1 MASTGQTGGYEG
13 GRARLTWS
21 SRPRHGW
28 DDLVTLMWRER
39 LLIVVVF
46 AVLFALGALGAL
58 MLPKTYTA
66 YSSLLVQMTQEY
78 VYEPRAG
85 DAARGAIPEM
95 TDVVQAE
102 AAILT
107 SAQLHQRVVREM
119 GADVV
124 LGEGARGAPEEREG
138 AAVIAMGRNLEVAT
152 APDTGVVQLSY
163 KHEDAATAAAIL
175 NQVVETYMDYR
186 REVFRDT
193 TTPLLAEQRD
203 AIERQQRDAD
213 LAYEQFLAENDLGDF
228 AIEREAVGGSYQT
241 IYTERLSI
249 EAQLRQ
255 ADGRL
260 AALRAEMASIPAEIT
275 LQQDLNLSVHDQ
287 LLTAR
292 AERETLLSRYQPD
305 AQPVRDID
313 ARIAQ
318 LEAFVSSGSGTGV
331 TAQRQGPNPV
341 WQDLEMDRV
350 RTQAERDSLAARHGV
365 LTRQLQDLEDRQGRL
380 VELESQ
386 NGALSAEREVLS
398 ETYRDFTARQA
409 QSRASADL
417 ARGGA
422 DSIRVIAAANPPDRP
437 SSLRKPVLILA
448 FLFAAFTALCAG
460 LLRVFLGRRF
470 VTAGSASRTLDLP
483 VLAVAPSKGR

>member
-1 MASTGQTGGYEG
+1 M
-13 GRARLTWS
+13 
-21 SRPRHGW
+21 
-28 DDLVTLMWRER
+28 VTLMWRER
-39 LLIVVVF
+39 LLIVIVF

-66 YSSLLVQMTQEY
+66 YSSLLVQLSQEY

-107 SAQLHQRVVREM
+107 SAGLHQRVVREI

-124 LGEGARGAPEEREG
+124 LGEGARGTPEARE
-138 AAVIAMGRNLEVAT
+138 ADAVIAMGRSLEVAT

-163 KHEDAATAAAIL
+163 QHGDAQTASAIL
-175 NQVVETYMDYR
+175 NQIVDTYMDYR

-203 AIERQQRDAD
+203 SIERQLDDAD
-213 LAYEQFLAENDLGDF
+213 QAYEQFLDDNDLGDF

-241 IYTERLSI
+241 VFAERLSI

-255 ADGRL
+255 ADSRL
-260 AALRAEMASIPAEIT
+260 AALRAEMASIPAQIT

-305 AQPVRDID
+305 SQPVRDID
-313 ARIAQ
+313 ARISQ
-318 LEAFVSSGSGTGV
+318 LEAFVNSGDGTGV

-350 RTQAERDSLAARHGV
+350 RAQAERDSLAARHAV
-365 LTRQLQDLEDRQGRL
+365 LTRQLQELEDRQSRL
-380 VELESQ
+380 VELESR
-386 NGALSAEREVLS
+386 NGALAADREVLS
-398 ETYRDFTARQA
+398 TTYRDFAARQA

-422 DSIRVIAAANPPDRP
+422 DSIRIIAAANPPDRP
-437 SSLRKPVLILA
+437 SSLRKPVLVLA

>member
-1 MASTGQTGGYEG
+1 MPSRGQSGGFEG
-13 GRARLTWS
+13 EGARLTWS

-28 DDLVTLMWRER
+28 DDVVTLMWRER
-39 LLIVVVF
+39 LLIVIVF
-46 AVLFALGALGAL
+46 AVLFALGAVGAL
-58 MLPKTYTA
+58 LLPKSYTA
-66 YSSLLVQMTQEY
+66 YSSLLVQLSQDY

-107 SAQLHQRVVREM
+107 SGDLHQRVVREM
-119 GADVV
+119 GADAI
-124 LGEGARGAPEEREG
+124 LGDHASGTPEERE
-138 AAVIAMGRNLEVAT
+138 ADAVIALGRGLEVAT

-163 KHEDAATAAAIL
+163 KHDDAQTASAIL
-175 NQVVETYMDYR
+175 NQIVATYMDYR

-203 AIERQQRDAD
+203 SIEQQLNDAD
-213 LAYEQFLAENDLGDF
+213 RAYEQFLAENDIGDYG
-228 AIEREAVGGSYQT
+228 ITREAVGGSYQT
-241 IYTERLSI
+241 IFAERLSI

-260 AALRAEMASIPAEIT
+260 ATLRAEMAAIPAEIT

-292 AERETLLSRYQPD
+292 AERETLLSRYQAD
-305 AQPVRDID
+305 AQPVRDVD

-318 LEAFVSSGSGTGV
+318 LETFVRSGDGTGV

-341 WQDLEMDRV
+341 WQDLEMERV
-350 RTQAERDSLAARHGV
+350 RTQAERDSLAARHAV
-365 LTRQLQDLEDRQGRL
+365 LSRQLSDLQDRQTRL
-380 VELESQ
+380 VELESR
-386 NGALSAEREVLS
+386 NGALAAEREVLS
-398 ETYRDFTARQA
+398 STYRDFTARQA
-409 QSRASADL
+409 QSRASAEL

-422 DSIRVIAAANPPDRP
+422 DSIRIIAAANPPDRP

-470 VTAGSASRTLDLP
+470 VTAGSAGRTLDLP

>member
-1 MASTGQTGGYEG
+1 MPSRGQTGGYEG

-28 DDLVTLMWRER
+28 DDVVTLMWRER
-39 LLIVVVF
+39 LLILIVF

-58 MLPKTYTA
+58 MLPKSYTA
-66 YSSLLVQMTQEY
+66 YSSVLVQLSQEY

-85 DAARGAIPEM
+85 DAARGAIPGM

-107 SAQLHQRVVREM
+107 SAGLHQRVVREI

-124 LGEGARGAPEEREG
+124 LGEGADGTPEERE
-138 AAVIAMGRNLEVAT
+138 ADAVIAIGRGLEVGT

-163 KHEDAATAAAIL
+163 KHDDAAAAAAIL
-175 NQVVETYMDYR
+175 NQIVQTYLVYR

-203 AIERQQRDAD
+203 SIERQLDDAD
-213 LAYEQFLAENDLGDF
+213 RAYEQFLAENDLGNF
-228 AIEREAVGGSYQT
+228 GVEQEAVSTSYQT
-241 IYTERLSI
+241 VYNERLSI

-260 AALRAEMASIPAEIT
+260 ATLNAQLAAIPAEIT
-275 LQQDLNLSVHDQ
+275 LQQDMNLTVHDQ
-287 LLTAR
+287 LLQAR

-305 AQPVRDID
+305 AQPVRDVE
-313 ARIAQ
+313 ARIDQ
-318 LEAFVSSGSGTGV
+318 LEAFVNSGSGSGV
-331 TAQRQGPNPV
+331 QAQRQGPNPV
-341 WQDLEMDRV
+341 WQEMEMDRV
-350 RTQAERDSLAARHGV
+350 RAQAERDSLAARHAV
-365 LTRQLQDLEDRQGRL
+365 LTRQLEQLEDRQTRL
-380 VELESQ
+380 VELESR
-386 NGALSAEREVLS
+386 NGALAAERDVLS
-398 ETYRDFTARQA
+398 TTYRDFTARQA

-422 DSIRVIAAANPPDRP
+422 DSIRVIAGAVPPDKP

-448 FLFAAFTALCAG
+448 FLFAAFTAVCAG